1 MELAFIFIV
10 IFIVFA
16 LVFFFVAG
24 IMWKSKEPGAIFASL
39 ITGLLGIVLSF
50 FVFYVSVRNDIRA
63 ETKTIILQ
71 TLEKDNK
78 VDIQISKSYD
88 NLIYTLT
95 DSTLTNTFDYLR
107 SNK

>member
-1 MELAFIFIV
+1 MELAFIFIA
-10 IFIVFA
+10 IE
-16 LVFFFVAG
+16 LFFFFLARM
-24 IMWKSKEPGAIFASL
+24 MWKKEEPGAGL
-39 ITGLLGIVLSF
+39 IAVIIGLVMITTGF